1 MVYKLTLDAGL
12 MRAPVLLPA
21 VNVLKAWESEGKIEI
36 FEADRA
42 KEATNTLNPGWP
54 GAAKPP
60 TRSAW
65 PGARAKAQKKNDSGA
80 ASFQRISAVLFP
92 HRDSHRLSITE
103 VNAVAHLQRH
113 VTNARSVFVTSNT
126 RDFIDDGRRERLN
139 TVFKIVVMT
148 PEETVTMFQKTHSW
162 DGLDD
167 GSTKKKRAKTS
178 QA

>member
-1 MVYKLTLDAGL
+1 
-12 MRAPVLLPA
+12 
-21 VNVLKAWESEGKIEI
+21 
-36 FEADRA
+36 
-42 KEATNTLNPGWP
+42 
-54 GAAKPP
+54 
-60 TRSAW
+60 
-65 PGARAKAQKKNDSGA
+65 
-80 ASFQRISAVLFP
+80 
-92 HRDSHRLSITE
+92 
-103 VNAVAHLQRH
+103 

-167 GSTKKKRAKTS
+167 GSAKKKRAKTS